1 MSATDTFRIPFDTC
15 PCRFERRRRPPEAQP
30 SNRHSYFK
38 NFEDLLLMKK
48 ILFLTFIFL
57 VALIPACS
65 TASAPGGNSNSV
77 STNSANQANIPPE
90 FQTKPVTPDGNST
103 PGIPDP
109 NSVNMNS
116 VPKGTTPTP
125 GIPDP
130 KTIGKTPVPKGAT
143 PTPGIPDP
151 ETLKKQM
158 NRTLNNAN
166 VSLKQIPKNEKELE
180 QTVNDTLKTVR
191 KKP

>member
-1 MSATDTFRIPFDTC
+1 MK
-15 PCRFERRRRPPEAQP
+15 RF
-30 SNRHSYFK
+30 
-38 NFEDLLLMKK
+38 
-48 ILFLTFIFL
+48 LFLSFIFL

-65 TASAPGGNSNSV
+65 TASAPSGNSNLAN
-77 STNSANQANIPPE
+77 TNSAIQANIPPE
-90 FQTKPVTPDGNST
+90 FSNRSVTPSGNST

-116 VPKGTTPTP
+116 IPKGTTPTP

-166 VSLKQIPKNEKELE
+166 ISIKQLPKNEKELE

>member
-1 MSATDTFRIPFDTC
+1 
-15 PCRFERRRRPPEAQP
+15 
-30 SNRHSYFK
+30 
-38 NFEDLLLMKK
+38 MKK

-57 VALIPACS
+57 VAIIPACTS
-65 TASAPGGNSNSV
+65 ASAPAGNSNSAN
-77 STNSANQANIPPE
+77 SNSASQTNIPPE
-90 FQTKPVTPDGNST
+90 FQTQPVTPSGNST

-109 NSVNMNS
+109 SSVNANMQ
-116 VPKGTTPTP
+116 KGTTPTP

-143 PTPGIPDP
+143 PTPGIPSP
-151 ETLKKQM
+151 EELKRQM

-166 VSLKQIPKNEKELE
+166 VSVKQLPKNEKELE
-180 QTVNDTLKTVR
+180 QTVNDTLKQVR

>member
-1 MSATDTFRIPFDTC
+1 M
-15 PCRFERRRRPPEAQP
+15 
-30 SNRHSYFK
+30 K
-38 NFEDLLLMKK
+38 KLLLV
-48 ILFLTFIFL
+48 TFIFL
-57 VALIPACS
+57 VAIVSACTS
-65 TASAPGGNSNSV
+65 ANAPGGNTVSNS
-77 STNSANQANIPPE
+77 NSATNIPPE
-90 FQTKPVTPDGNST
+90 FSNKPVTPSGNST

-109 NSVNMNS
+109 STVNVNRM
-116 VPKGTTPTP
+116 PTGTTPTP

-158 NRTLNNAN
+158 NQTIKNAN
-166 VSLKQIPKNEKELE
+166 VINQIPKNQQELDKTID
-180 QTVNDTLKTVR
+180 QGLKTVR